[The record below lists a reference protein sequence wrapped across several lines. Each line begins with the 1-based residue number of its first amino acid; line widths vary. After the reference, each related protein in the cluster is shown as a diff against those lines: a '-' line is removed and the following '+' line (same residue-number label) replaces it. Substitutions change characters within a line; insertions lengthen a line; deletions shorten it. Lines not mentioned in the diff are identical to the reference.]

1 MKRAMRQARLRP
13 ANWLCAAAALLI
25 SGVAC
30 AAPPS
35 GFEHRV
41 ATLRAQAGIPGM
53 AVTIVENDAVTFAL
67 VRLAGLDTTNLSVSR
82 THPRYICPA
91 KAAALLR
98 RSDVVCPFVWKARRR
113 RAA

>member
-1 MKRAMRQARLRP
+1 MKPARPRP
-13 ANWLCAAAALLI
+13 ANRLIGALGAMAALFV

-53 AVTIVENDAVTFAL
+53 AVTIVENDTVTFAKGFGTRAL
-67 VRLAGLDTTNLSVSR
+67 GKPDTVDADTLFQTGSTGKAICSSHRARISAAPSR
-82 THPRYICPA
+82 
-91 KAAALLR
+91 
-98 RSDVVCPFVWKARRR
+98 
-113 RAA
+113 